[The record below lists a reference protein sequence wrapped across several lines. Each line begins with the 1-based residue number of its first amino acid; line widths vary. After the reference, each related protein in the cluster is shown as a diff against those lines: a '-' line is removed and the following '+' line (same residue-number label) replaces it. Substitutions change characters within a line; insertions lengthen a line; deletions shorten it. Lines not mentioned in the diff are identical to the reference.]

1 MQKVKNLEPEQIK
14 ELEAFIK
21 DRESSGTETRRAQAI
36 LILCSGGS
44 KNIIWSLTGFDK
56 KHVFK
61 LREKVYPSKDM
72 VGKLVHE
79 DKNIRNTRR
88 N

>member
-1 MQKVKNLEPEQIK
+1 MRKVKNLESEQIK

-44 KNIIWSLTGFDK
+44 DIIRSLTGFDK
-56 KHVFK
+56 NMF
-61 LREKVYPSKDM
+61 L
-72 VGKLVHE
+72 
-79 DKNIRNTRR
+79 N
-88 N
+88 